1 MSAAQA
7 GPSARTPLLQA
18 HHATRQSRSSLHPAR
33 AASGSTHGL
42 ASVGDL
48 YTANTSASQDA
59 GAQASLS
66 AGSSRAP
73 SPHPSSSARPFRRRR
88 RRTPALPLLPTVA
101 LLTCA
106 ALLVFTAWDVSSI
119 GNCYFPS
126 ICKALGKGKGRKDE
140 VYQRNTGA
148 YAPYTAQ
155 GAGGGRVNLPRGCEI
170 NQVNIVSEVDMLYL
184 VRAGWR
190 SNG

>member
-7 GPSARTPLLQA
+7 GPSSRTPLLQA
-18 HHATRQSRSSLHPAR
+18 HHATRQSRSSLHPDR
-33 AASGSTHGL
+33 AALGTAHSTAPTHGSYL
-42 ASVGDL
+42 LNPA
-48 YTANTSASQDA
+48 AAQDA
-59 GAQASLS
+59 GTQALLS

-88 RRTPALPLLPTVA
+88 RTPALPLLPTIA

-148 YAPYTAQ
+148 YAPYTPQ

-170 NQVNIVSEVDMLYL
+170 NQVNVVSKVDMLYFA
-184 VRAGWR
+184 RAGWR
-190 SNG
+190 MNG